1 MLSSLTEKRDLL
13 SRLPFSEDP
22 RWHALLDDELNM
34 CLSLENTV
42 SFMSMAIGRHSDF
55 HKTAKGLTLTPDLSL
70 VYIDPIIDR
79 VVKLCRESYE
89 DVDITV
95 SPSKLECFSTK
106 IFTDASWLFDN
117 MLCVVTN
124 AAKFTRDGTVEIHV
138 SLVER
143 GSALMLQD
151 FLRVEVHDSGD
162 ELDTLTVASF
172 FSLFKARQEK
182 VGGTGLGLY
191 CLKCR
196 VQALHGACGVQK
208 RGERSGLIVWFEI
221 PFIPEA
227 AKKLSSRSLLSGSG
241 RLLLPSN
248 ASVEDLE
255 KEWKR
260 NIKIGIISTESLS
273 VSLPSSYKTWR
284 VLFVDTSDD
293 DAFLVDNLHRGRF
306 DVTVADDIT
315 AALRQASESHF
326 DIIIID
332 DQVSLPWGG
341 SVVEEFRDIAAR
353 KLEEYHARLFGPI
366 SKKPTRQL
374 ICLTGSSTGDHSAKY
389 ATSKDADAFINRST
403 TVTEFESLV
412 RSFFE
417 ADATDIVL
425 RQQSSFLSLP
435 SYETHDPTR
444 SQDVGSHVRF
454 RNDIFDATSNK
465 IPFRGSSPGQRIPS
479 SSSDVFES
487 IPAPSESA
495 SSVKTSADSKSVL
508 IVDDSPTILNLLS
521 RSLKNEGYVITRANN
536 GLTALEILRSRRFDA
551 VIMDQQ
557 MPFMDGPEAISAF
570 RRLEAEENASD
581 ERADRRHLNQL
592 IIAISANSDS
602 DCRRIALQSG
612 ADYFLSKPFAMSRFE
627 EIIAEYHTLARYN
640 LQTE

>member
-1 MLSSLTEKRDLL
+1 MLSSLTGKRELL
-13 SRLPFSEDP
+13 SSIPALQDP
-22 RWHALLDDELNM
+22 KWHTLLDDELNM

-89 DVDITV
+89 DIEITV

-117 MLCVVTN
+117 MLCVITN
-124 AAKFTRDGTVEIHV
+124 AAKFTKDGTVAIHV

-143 GSALMLQD
+143 NSAAIVQD

-162 ELDTLTVASF
+162 ELDRSALDSF

-196 VQALHGACGVQK
+196 VQALHGTCGVQK
-208 RGERSGLIVWFEI
+208 RGDRDGLVVWFEI

-227 AKKLSSRSLLSGSG
+227 AKKHSSKSLLSGSG

-248 ASVEDLE
+248 ASVEDLA

-260 NIKIGIISTESLS
+260 NVKIGIISTESLS
-273 VSLPSSYKTWR
+273 LSLPSNYKTWR
-284 VLFVDTSDD
+284 VLFVDASE
-293 DAFLVDNLHRGRF
+293 AGAVLADNLEQGRF
-306 DVTVADDIT
+306 DVTITDDIT
-315 AALRQASESHF
+315 AALRKASQTHF
-326 DIIIID
+326 DVIIVD
-332 DQVSLPWGG
+332 HEVHLPWGG
-341 SVVEEFRDIAAR
+341 SPVGEFRDIAVR
-353 KLEEYHARLFGPI
+353 KLEEYTASSYSPVSI
-366 SKKPTRQL
+366 KPTRQL
-374 ICLTGSSTGDHSAKY
+374 ICLMGSSEDEHSITY
-389 ATSKDADAFINRST
+389 ANLKGADAFISRSST
-403 TVTEFESLV
+403 TSEVESLV
-412 RSFFE
+412 RSFF
-417 ADATDIVL
+417 DGDVSDIVL
-425 RQQSSFLSLP
+425 RQQSSFLSLQ
-435 SYETHDPTR
+435 SYDIYNPTR
-444 SQDVGSHVRF
+444 SQEATHVRF
-454 RNDIFDATSNK
+454 RSDIFDATSNK
-465 IPFRGSSPGQRIPS
+465 IPFSDTSPGKRFPS
-479 SSSDVFES
+479 SSSDIFES

-495 SSVKTSADSKSVL
+495 SSVKTTADSKSVL

-521 RSLKNEGYVITRANN
+521 RSLKNDGYSIARANN
-536 GLTALEILRSRRFDA
+536 GLQALEILRVRRFDA

-570 RRLEAEENASD
+570 RCLEAKEKASD
-581 ERADRRHLNQL
+581 ERGKRPQLNQL
-592 IIAISANSDS
+592 IIAISANSDPE
-602 DCRRIALQSG
+602 CRRLALQSG
-612 ADYFLSKPFAMSRFE
+612 ANYFLSKPFAMSRFE